1 MTPKSGIFF
10 KNVLVRNNQAECTE
24 INMGASGA
32 CRDVSFCSAW
42 PLAPGK
48 GGSGGVPLFWQQTL
62 KRLLLPNYPSDS
74 NQIWYEASRQ

>member
-1 MTPKSGIFF
+1 M
-10 KNVLVRNNQAECTE
+10 VECTE

-32 CRDVSFCSAW
+32 GLDVELCSAW

-48 GGSGGVPLFWQQTL
+48 GGSGGVPLFWQRIL

-74 NQIWYEASRQ
+74 YQIWYEASGQ